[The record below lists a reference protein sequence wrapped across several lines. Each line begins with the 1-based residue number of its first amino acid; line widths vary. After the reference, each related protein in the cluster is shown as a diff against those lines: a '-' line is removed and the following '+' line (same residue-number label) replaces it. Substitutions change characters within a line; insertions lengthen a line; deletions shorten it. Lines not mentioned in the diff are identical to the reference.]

1 MKKVLLLLLTV
12 CLMICCAQALAET
25 EGDWTYSV
33 DRYGVA
39 TLTGYIGRETSLV
52 LPESLG
58 GYEITAVGQSAF
70 AGNTAIKK
78 VVIPDCYTTIG
89 ARAFENCTRIAS
101 LSLGGGI
108 STWGKDWGYGGAFAG
123 CVNLFEVDFAH
134 GITSI
139 GHAAFK
145 GCTLLDAIY
154 LPDSVTLV
162 EDAAFE
168 DCELLDIADVYGNIG
183 SYAFHNCSYMSQ
195 LTIRNAGSIG
205 AHAFQGCTSLKD
217 VELPATLTSIGGEA
231 FRSCNKLRA
240 IVIPDSVTSLGYR
253 AFMDCLQ
260 LKQATVGSGV
270 QEWPTDWGDSS
281 VFNNCP
287 ALVNI
292 TVRPG
297 VTHLPED
304 FVKNC
309 RSLKEVN
316 LPEGLVSLGDSM
328 FVGCASLETILF
340 PSTLETIGN
349 YTFDGCALL
358 KEAVLPESLISIGSS
373 SFRATALTEVII
385 PNNCTDIGCYAFQNC
400 ESLKHVTLGEFVSN
414 WWEDWGHNGAFE
426 NCVNLETLV
435 VENGVNSIGTYA
447 FRNCP
452 KLQTVEIPS
461 TSVCVGEYAF
471 ADCTGLQDVT
481 VYRGVIENNAFENC
495 SALQSLTIRKV
506 TAIGDNAFRKCVMLS
521 DMELP
526 RTLLSLGRN
535 AFSGCASLTEI
546 VIPDSTTSFGCYA
559 FENCT
564 GLKTV
569 YVGNNISEWVLS
581 WSEGRGFNNCSALEY
596 IYFADGLTAIPEGLL
611 MKCIALK
618 GVYIPASVGSFGNRV
633 MDSVPP
639 TCVIYGESGS
649 AAETFALEN
658 GFTFSTGDFPV
669 VY

>member
-1 MKKVLLLLLTV
+1 MKKFLLLLLTV

-39 TLTGYIGRETSLV
+39 TLTGYTGRETSLV

-89 ARAFENCTRIAS
+89 AHAFENCTRIAY
-101 LSLGGGI
+101 LSLGSGI
-108 STWGKDWGYGGAFAG
+108 RDWGYGSTFAG
-123 CVNLFEVDFAH
+123 CVNLFEVEFAP
-134 GITSI
+134 GITCI
-139 GHAAFK
+139 GQAAFK

-154 LPDSVTLV
+154 LPDSVTVV

-183 SYAFHNCSYMSQ
+183 NSAFRNCSYMSQ

-231 FRSCNKLRA
+231 FRGCSKLRA

-260 LKQATVGSGV
+260 LKEATVGGGV

-316 LPEGLVSLGDSM
+316 LPEGLVSLGESM
-328 FVGCASLETILF
+328 FVGCASLETILL

-349 YTFDGCALL
+349 SAFENCALL
-358 KEAVLPESLISIGSS
+358 KEAVLPPSLISIGNEA
-373 SFRATALTEVII
+373 FRATALTEVII
-385 PNNCTDIGCYAFQNC
+385 PNSCTDIGFYAFQNC
-400 ESLKHVTLGEFVSN
+400 ESLKHVTLGEYVSN
-414 WWEDWGHNGAFE
+414 WIEEIVRGDNGAFQ
-426 NCVNLETLV
+426 NCINLETLV
-435 VENGVNSIGTYA
+435 IENGVNSIGTYA

-471 ADCTGLQDVT
+471 ADCTGLQNVT
-481 VYRGVIENNAFENC
+481 VYRGEIENNAFENC

-506 TAIGDNAFRKCVMLS
+506 TAIGDYAFSNCVMLS
-521 DMELP
+521 DLELP
-526 RTLLSLGRN
+526 RTLLSLGNR
-535 AFSGCASLTEI
+535 AFSGCASLTEV
-546 VIPDSTTSFGCYA
+546 VIPDSTTSFGYYA
-559 FENCT
+559 FGNCE
-564 GLKTV
+564 GLKTA
-569 YVGNNISEWVLS
+569 YVGNNISKWGLTWLEES
-581 WSEGRGFNNCSALEY
+581 HGFNSCSALEY
-596 IYFADGLTAIPEGLL
+596 IYFSDGLTAIPNCLL

-618 GVYIPASVGSFGNRV
+618 GVYIPASVGSFGYRV
-633 MDSVPP
+633 MDSVPL